1 MKIWMCGVSGSKGS
15 SAPENS
21 SQASSSASGPYVSA
35 TKGSIVLAMAN
46 SSSARRTRRQASASD
61 ESEELI
67 AARRQ
72 QCLYF
77 LPLPQGQG
85 SFRPGL
91 MSGYDAQ
98 KCTLC
103 TLLRAMVGRG
113 ASLKRLFSGHFNASH
128 GNGPAAT
135 A

>member
-1 MKIWMCGVSGSKGS
+1 
-15 SAPENS
+15 
-21 SQASSSASGPYVSA
+21 
-35 TKGSIVLAMAN
+35 MAN

-77 LPLPQGQG
+77 LPLPQGQE
-85 SFRPGL
+85 SFRPGV
-91 MSGYDAQ
+91 MTGHNAK

-103 TLLRAMVGRG
+103 TLLRLMVGRG
-113 ASLKRLFSGHFNASH
+113 VFSLHEDLQI
-128 GNGPAAT
+128 
-135 A
+135 